1 MLLKNLMEEKQ
12 LDFNQPLLSVRRF
25 ASTVSI
31 TEADNKRKMDNA
43 RPRVPPLSVY
53 KSELKSGP
61 LTNPGTVP
69 FVWEKSP
76 GRPKYE
82 SKPQTAPLA
91 QPPAVPKL
99 PPGRILNVERKAL
112 DKGSE
117 GTTGQSE
124 TRNGL
129 LGSHNVPS
137 LDKNATEEESSGERT
152 EETDISGLDHYDE
165 AYVGALDTLSRS
177 ESFFLNCSVSGVSG
191 LDSPD
196 IKPSGTI
203 STDPQTRDFM
213 MGRFLPAA
221 KAITSET
228 AQHSTRKL
236 PAIQEQ
242 SRKIKKMVTVEE
254 QRPFNQCRG
263 LSSITHYDQADG
275 MQETENENDYYDG
288 QDNSTFKAC
297 GMFPRLRLQ
306 NSLFLLN
313 PVPRMRKEAQ
323 LHTSPTHV
331 KKVDSS
337 CAAHCSETVN
347 EHDKDVVY
355 HQRSVGA
362 LRTTGVHED
371 ENELKNESNKIACRN
386 DYQKLDGSSLYK
398 CLQGNG
404 SSPYRGKFAGSAV
417 DEEKGYLV
425 IPGKYKNSG
434 MNGFKADAKGGKSF
448 RELLAKER
456 NEWESTSA
464 SPVVEKLCT

>member
-177 ESFFLNCSVSGVSG
+177 ESFFLNCSEATCCTRT
-191 LDSPD
+191 
-196 IKPSGTI
+196 IK
-203 STDPQTRDFM
+203 
-213 MGRFLPAA
+213 
-221 KAITSET
+221 
-228 AQHSTRKL
+228 
-236 PAIQEQ
+236 
-242 SRKIKKMVTVEE
+242 KIKKMVTVEE

-275 MQETENENDYYDG
+275 MQETENEDDYYDG

-306 NSLFLLN
+306 NSFFLLN
-313 PVPRMRKEAQ
+313 PVPRMRKEVQ

>member
-236 PAIQEQ
+236 PAVQEQ
-242 SRKIKKMVTVEE
+242 SRNKEDGNCGRTASIQSMQRTKHLWDVPSVTLTKFLVSFESCTKDEE
-254 QRPFNQCRG
+254 RG
-263 LSSITHYDQADG
+263 
-275 MQETENENDYYDG
+275 
-288 QDNSTFKAC
+288 
-297 GMFPRLRLQ
+297 
-306 NSLFLLN
+306 
-313 PVPRMRKEAQ
+313 Q

-404 SSPYRGKFAGSAV
+404 SSPCRGKFAGSAV